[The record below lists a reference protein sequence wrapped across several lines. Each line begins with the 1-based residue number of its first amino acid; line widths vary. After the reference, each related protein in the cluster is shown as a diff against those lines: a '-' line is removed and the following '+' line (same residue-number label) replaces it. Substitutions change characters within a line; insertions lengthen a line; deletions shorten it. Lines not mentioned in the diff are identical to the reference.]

1 MKKIFI
7 LVVALCSGLLFA
19 QTNIT
24 TDISANTTWT
34 VAGSPYTISGYLNVD
49 SAATLTIDPGV
60 EVRFAANRS
69 LMIHGRLIAIGT
81 ASNNIRIIGTSQP
94 NRNNSIRFDG
104 EIQLAYVDVSNMNTG
119 FQLSY
124 SNPPSVPRIPNGP
137 LCSITHSNFHDNNF
151 ALSLYPPS
159 SATFQIDSTEFGNNA
174 WGGIKGAHCHIFDC
188 LFHGNGAGVVNMWQ
202 STIEQCEFYNH
213 TTALGIAPPI
223 QVYDCDVHDNIHGFE
238 LALSTTGANG
248 VLSNLTGNHLHDNDI
263 GIITFRD
270 TGAYNYQLYN
280 ISGNQIC
287 SDSFNVYALGSAMA
301 TSTPMLDVSDNCWC
315 IWDSLGV
322 DTTIYN
328 AIGSPIIFMPI
339 DSTCLP
345 SLVFPGD
352 ANHDQVANNFDLL
365 TIGQYF
371 NFVGYPRASISNAW
385 TGHRARDWQM
395 TQSNGRDLKHA
406 DCNGDS
412 LINWNDTLAI
422 NLNYGLTHNSW
433 RGTAAGGST
442 VIRFSMPTMNL
453 NPGDTVS
460 IPIELGTFDT
470 LAMNIYG
477 IAFSINYD
485 MMIVD
490 SASARVS
497 YQNSWLGTKN
507 TDLLTLDKDF
517 PTLGQLDMALVRN
530 NHQNRTGY
538 GTIADLIVVV
548 NDDLSKRELPFILEF
563 SNIRAIDSAGQ
574 LIEVRAKAGE
584 ATIETEPTL
593 SIKEGFAKD
602 LKAYPNPV
610 KDMLYLE
617 HQQFTFQAVKLS
629 SVTGKQISLWEGK
642 QKQSLNL
649 PIPALSPGIYML
661 VIDMKEGRKAIKIEL
676 R

>member
-1 MKKIFI
+1 
-7 LVVALCSGLLFA
+7 VALCSGLLYA
-19 QTNIT
+19 QTNVS

-34 VAGSPYTISGYLNVD
+34 VAGSPYTITDYINVD

-60 EVRFAANRS
+60 EVRFSANKS
-69 LMIHGRLIAIGT
+69 LMVHGRLIAIGT
-81 ASNNIRIIGTSQP
+81 SANNVRIVGTAQP
-94 NRNNSIRFDG
+94 NRNNRINFDG

-119 FQLSY
+119 FQVSY
-124 SNPPSVPRIPNGP
+124 SNPPFAPRIPNGP
-137 LCSITHSNFHDNNF
+137 LCSITQSTFHHNNF

-159 SATFQIDSTEFGNNA
+159 FATFHVDSSLFANNLY
-174 WGGIKGAHCHIFDC
+174 GGIKGSHCNISDC
-188 LFHGNGAGVVNMWQ
+188 VFRLNGAGIVDMWQ
-202 STIEQCEFYNH
+202 STVTRCEFDRNNS
-213 TTALGIAPPI
+213 GIGCTPPI
-223 QVYDCDVHDNIHGFE
+223 QVIDCNIHDNPYGIS
-238 LALSTTGANG
+238 LSLSTTGANG
-248 VLSNLTGNHLHDNDI
+248 VVSNFTGNQLNDNAI
-263 GIITFRD
+263 GIVTYRD
-270 TGAYNYQLYN
+270 TGAYNAQLLN
-280 ISGNQIC
+280 ISSNQIC
-287 SDSFNVYALGSAMA
+287 SDSFNVYSQGLAAPVTTPILDLGN
-301 TSTPMLDVSDNCWC
+301 NCWC
-315 IWDSLGV
+315 QWDSTGV
-322 DTTIYN
+322 DSTIYN
-328 AIGSPIIFMPI
+328 TTGSPITFMPI

-365 TIGQYF
+365 TIGQHF

-490 SASARVS
+490 SASARVN

-507 TDLLTLDKDF
+507 TDILTLDKDF

-574 LIEVRAKAGE
+574 VIEVRAEAGE

-593 SIKEGFAKD
+593 SINEGFAKD

-617 HQQFTFQAVKLS
+617 HQQFTFQAVKLI

-661 VIDMKEGRKAIKIEL
+661 VVDMKEGRKAIKIEL